1 MDFDGERKELQR
13 NTQTFDVQLQNFEIA
28 LLNTLNYY
36 GLPTASVFVSVD
48 ERLVVARNIEQVL
61 GKISRDKRSQSVYMS
76 KFIAATMSGLFD
88 AALNYLWD
96 ETISE
101 LRQRVA
107 TYDLSFFCD
116 NAGIS
121 QDKRNRIKSAEDLTL
136 IEDSELINGARK
148 IELISEIGY
157 KHLDYI
163 RYMRNYASAAHPN
176 QNQLSGLQ
184 IVTWLETCIR
194 EVISLP
200 TPAEAVRIK
209 ELLTN
214 IKSKVI
220 SNIQEA
226 KRVAAFFVHLNQEQ
240 INNLA
245 LGFFGIYVQPD
256 TTQQTRQ
263 NIQYLLP
270 YLWGRVDE
278 LTRKQLGVKY
288 GKFVSVNDTERKNL
302 ARQFLEQVE
311 GLSYIPEELHAI
323 DLEDAIKNLLH
334 AHRAMNNFY
343 NEPQFARQL
352 QRIVGDFGK
361 IPVSLNEWYV
371 LALVEVF
378 LTNGYGEVWAADPI
392 YRSLIGLFDAEQASI
407 AILSFNEIN
416 ISSRLQFP
424 RCRNKYLE
432 LLELVKPKISA
443 VALKELINDIEN
455 FSGPYDKMK
464 DDSRIKRKVANLK
477 KLIG

>member
-121 QDKRNRIKSAEDLTL
+121 QDKRSRIKSAEDLTL

-184 IVTWLETCIR
+184 IVTWLETCIG

-200 TPAEAVRIK
+200 APVGAVRIK

-214 IKSKVI
+214 IKSNVI

-226 KRVAAFFVHLNQEQ
+226 KEVAAFFVHLNQEQ

-270 YLWGRVDE
+270 YLWDRVDE
-278 LTRKQLGVKY
+278 LTRKQLGV
-288 GKFVSVNDTERKNL
+288 
-302 ARQFLEQVE
+302 
-311 GLSYIPEELHAI
+311 
-323 DLEDAIKNLLH
+323 
-334 AHRAMNNFY
+334 
-343 NEPQFARQL
+343 
-352 QRIVGDFGK
+352 
-361 IPVSLNEWYV
+361 
-371 LALVEVF
+371 
-378 LTNGYGEVWAADPI
+378 
-392 YRSLIGLFDAEQASI
+392 
-407 AILSFNEIN
+407 
-416 ISSRLQFP
+416 
-424 RCRNKYLE
+424 
-432 LLELVKPKISA
+432 
-443 VALKELINDIEN
+443 
-455 FSGPYDKMK
+455 
-464 DDSRIKRKVANLK
+464 
-477 KLIG
+477 